1 MNDQTRIFWML
12 LDVDALRLSADQ
24 LRAWPADVVTWLTD
38 RGWLLLAEQAR
49 LIPCPD
55 CGEEHYEEPIVLTGP
70 DGNSRIFIP
79 CSAHGRVELEPED
92 LQRWTIRIEP
102 VIGAVTQQLALT
114 GRITPVI
121 SGRLWRLG
129 RAKWGSSTRDVF
141 FARRLD
147 DTDAAAV
154 INQIERVSEAIV
166 LVPDRTPSDSV
177 WSRGAP
183 AVVPLSQVS
192 HCGLSGLDIDLDAV
206 FSWVRASDES
216 RTAIEQVIDRRH
228 LKLVVRQQVKAEEKS
243 SLTDDVLVAAYRQ
256 AGSVRKA
263 ADFLSEQTGSRIS
276 KDKVQRALQRAGGQS
291 AVASGQ
297 DSESVRRTVAS
308 QRRDSRKKIPNRPEA
323 MDFQ

>member
-1 MNDQTRIFWML
+1 MNDPTRTFWML
-12 LDVDALRLSADQ
+12 SDVDAVRLSVNQ
-24 LRAWPADVVTWLTD
+24 LRAWPTNFVSWLTD
-38 RGWLLLAEQAR
+38 CGWLSLAEQAG

-70 DGNSRIFIP
+70 DGDSRIFIP
-79 CSAHGRVELEPED
+79 CPAHGRVELEPEN
-92 LQRWTIRIEP
+92 LQRWTIPIEP
-102 VIGAVTQQLALT
+102 VVDAVAQQLALA
-114 GRITPVI
+114 GRITPVTA
-121 SGRLWRLG
+121 GRLWRLG
-129 RAKWGSSTRDVF
+129 RAQWGSSTRDVF
-141 FARRLD
+141 FARRLHG
-147 DTDAAAV
+147 TDAATV
-154 INQIERVSEAIV
+154 IYQIERVSEAIV
-166 LVPDRTPSDSV
+166 LVPDRTPADSV
-177 WSRGAP
+177 WSRTAP

-192 HCGLSGLDIDLDAV
+192 HFGSSGLEIDLDAV

-216 RTAIEQVIDRRH
+216 RAAIEQVINQRQ

-323 MDFQ
+323 MDIQ

>member
-1 MNDQTRIFWML
+1 MNDPTRSFWGL
-12 LDVDALRLSADQ
+12 VDVDAVRLSANQ
-24 LRAWPADVVTWLTD
+24 LRAWPGDVVAWLTD
-38 RGWLLLAEQAR
+38 RCWLLLAEQAG
-49 LIPCPD
+49 LVPCPD
-55 CGEEHYEEPIVLTGP
+55 CGEEHCEEPIVLTGP
-70 DGNSRIFIP
+70 DGDSRIFIP

-102 VIGAVTQQLALT
+102 VIDAVSQQLGLT
-114 GRITPVI
+114 GRVTPVI

-129 RAKWGSSTRDVF
+129 RAKWGSSTREVF
-141 FARRLD
+141 FTRRLRG
-147 DTDAAAV
+147 TDAATT
-154 INQIERVSEAIV
+154 IMQIERFSQAII
-166 LVPDRTPSDSV
+166 LVPDRVPADSV
-177 WSRGAP
+177 WSRDAP

-192 HCGLSGLDIDLDAV
+192 HFGSSSLEIDLDAV
-206 FSWVRASDES
+206 FSMVSASDES
-216 RTAIEQVIDRRH
+216 RTAIEQVIDRRQ

-256 AGSVRKA
+256 ASSVRKA

-276 KDKVQRALQRAGGQS
+276 KDKVQRALQRAGGQA